1 MTRVESTRM
10 SSVVQAGRC
19 IRYAQSQR
27 VLSTGNYRPSLL
39 HRRSGGGGG
48 GGDDF
53 LLLMYSASAAA
64 TPREYY
70 GEKRAK
76 EEDRREKE
84 RRGCPMLS
92 EESREITLSLTPRG
106 STKTASK
113 ARRV

>member
-48 GGDDF
+48 GGGGGDDF

-76 EEDRREKE
+76 EDRREE
-84 RRGCPMLS
+84 GCPMLS

-113 ARRV
+113 VESTR